1 MKVWVS
7 LASHTHVHTH
17 TWHIQINSQ
26 RKEKWVSRPMKWAN
40 WKRRSK
46 DSWNFSWGKEQGRGH
61 QGQRPGKALVPVASL
76 LFVGDSRWDIKHSEA
91 WCITAFEK
99 RLITLKRDS
108 RWLLACP
115 ISLQIPRE
123 SRLSAMKT
131 NSYPKKGPYCHLIPG
146 DPEQLVSL
154 FLLSF

>member
-1 MKVWVS
+1 MS
-7 LASHTHVHTH
+7 EQT
-17 TWHIQINSQ
+17 N
-26 RKEKWVSRPMKWAN
+26 EWAN

-61 QGQRPGKALVPVASL
+61 QGQQPGNALVPVASL

-108 RWLLACP
+108 QWLLACP
-115 ISLQIPRE
+115 ISLQMPRE
-123 SRLSAMKT
+123 STLSTMKT
-131 NSYPKKGPYCHLIPG
+131 NPAWREGHIVIWFLEIQSSWCLYFYYLFFKKKILSYCPG
-146 DPEQLVSL
+146 NFLGIEMMFSNTQNARVS
-154 FLLSF
+154 